1 MRARLMVLAAAVLFS
16 TGGAAIKATSLTGWQ
31 VASFRS
37 GFAAL
42 ALLVFLPRSRR
53 LPTTPMWLVGIVYA
67 ATLVLFVTA
76 TKLTTSANAIFLQDT
91 SPLYVLLLSP
101 LVLGER
107 VRRAD
112 VLFMLAL
119 AAGLLAFFLGH
130 DQPLDTASNPFLGR
144 SRRRRQRRHLGG
156 DDHRPSLA
164 GTREHEDAE
173 ATQPALVAGN
183 VIAFLAALPFALPV
197 TATTTTDWAIVLYLG
212 VIQIGLAYVCFS
224 IGMAGVP
231 AIEASLLLLLEPV
244 LNPVWSWLVHGEVP
258 RRWSL
263 TGGAI
268 ILCATA
274 ARTVWDARAP
284 SSRMDADRH
293 GHGSAQDHAQISTD
307 RGSHG
312 STRKHTDPWPLIRVF
327 GARSD
332 L

>member
-1 MRARLMVLAAAVLFS
+1 MVLAAAVLFS

-53 LPTTPMWLVGIVYA
+53 VPTSPMWLVGVVYA

-119 AAGLLAFFLGH
+119 AVGLLAFFFGH
-130 DQPLDTASNPFLGR
+130 PQPLDTAPNPFLGDLVAAASGVTWAATIIGLR
-144 SRRRRQRRHLGG
+144 WL
-156 DDHRPSLA
+156 
-164 GTREHEDAE
+164 GTRERDAD

-183 VIAFLAALPFALPV
+183 VLAFLAALPFALPA
-197 TATTTTDWAIVLYLG
+197 TGTTTADWAIVLYLG

-224 IGMAGVP
+224 AGMTGVP

-244 LNPVWSWLVHGEVP
+244 LNPFWSWLVHDEVP
-258 RRWSL
+258 NRWSL
-263 TGGAI
+263 GGAAI

-274 ARTVWDARAP
+274 ARTLWDARF
-284 SSRMDADRH
+284 
-293 GHGSAQDHAQISTD
+293 
-307 RGSHG
+307 
-312 STRKHTDPWPLIRVF
+312 KE
-327 GARSD
+327 
-332 L
+332 

>member
-53 LPTTPMWLVGIVYA
+53 VPTSPMWLVGVVYA

-119 AAGLLAFFLGH
+119 AVGLLAFFFGH
-130 DQPLDTASNPFLGR
+130 TQPLDTAPNPFLGDLVAAASGVTWAATIIGLR
-144 SRRRRQRRHLGG
+144 WL
-156 DDHRPSLA
+156 
-164 GTREHEDAE
+164 GTRERDAD

-183 VIAFLAALPFALPV
+183 VLAFLVAFPFALPA
-197 TATTTTDWAIVLYLG
+197 TGTTTADWAIVLYLG

-224 IGMAGVP
+224 AGMAGVP

-244 LNPVWSWLVHGEVP
+244 LNPFWSWLAHNEVP
-258 RRWSL
+258 NRWSL
-263 TGGAI
+263 GGAAI
-268 ILCATA
+268 ILSATA
-274 ARTVWDARAP
+274 ARTLWDARF
-284 SSRMDADRH
+284 RE
-293 GHGSAQDHAQISTD
+293 
-307 RGSHG
+307 
-312 STRKHTDPWPLIRVF
+312 
-327 GARSD
+327 
-332 L
+332 

>member
-1 MRARLMVLAAAVLFS
+1 MVLAAAVLFS

-42 ALLVFLPRSRR
+42 ALLLFLPRSRR
-53 LPTTPMWLVGIVYA
+53 LPTTPMWLVGLVYA
-67 ATLVLFVTA
+67 ATLILFVTA
-76 TKLTTSANAIFLQDT
+76 TKLTTSANAIFLQAT

-107 VRRAD
+107 VHRAD

-119 AAGLLAFFLGH
+119 ALGLLAFFLGH
-130 DQPLDTASNPFLGR
+130 DQPLETASNPFA
-144 SRRRRQRRHLGG
+144 G
-156 DDHRPSLA
+156 DLIAAASGVTWAATIIGLRWL
-164 GTREHEDAE
+164 GTRTRDGD

-183 VIAFLAALPFALPV
+183 VIAFVGALPFALPV
-197 TATTTTDWAIVLYLG
+197 AGISATDWAIVLYLG

-244 LNPVWSWLVHGEVP
+244 LNPVWSWLVHDEVP
-258 RRWSL
+258 NRWSL

-274 ARTVWDARAP
+274 ARTIWDAWQPR
-284 SSRMDADRH
+284 SRTSAD
-293 GHGSAQDHAQISTD
+293 
-307 RGSHG
+307 
-312 STRKHTDPWPLIRVF
+312 
-327 GARSD
+327 
-332 L
+332 

>member
-1 MRARLMVLAAAVLFS
+1 MLLAALLFS

-31 VASFRS
+31 VASLRS

-130 DQPLDTASNPFLGR
+130 DTPRETASNPFM
-144 SRRRRQRRHLGG
+144 G
-156 DDHRPSLA
+156 DVIAAASGVTWAATIVGLRWL
-164 GTREHEDAE
+164 GTRDADANAN

-183 VIAFLAALPFALPV
+183 VIACLAALPFAVPITGT
-197 TATTTTDWAIVLYLG
+197 TATDWAIISYLG

-244 LNPVWSWLVHGEVP
+244 LNPVWSWLLHGEVP
-258 RRWSL
+258 SRWSL

-268 ILCATA
+268 ILGATA
-274 ARTVWDARAP
+274 ARTVWDAR
-284 SSRMDADRH
+284 H
-293 GHGSAQDHAQISTD
+293 G
-307 RGSHG
+307 
-312 STRKHTDPWPLIRVF
+312 
-327 GARSD
+327 
-332 L
+332 

>member
-1 MRARLMVLAAAVLFS
+1 MVLAAAVLFS

-53 LPTTPMWLVGIVYA
+53 LPTIPMWLVGVVYA
-67 ATLVLFVTA
+67 ATLILFVTA

-112 VLFMLAL
+112 LLFMLAL

-130 DQPLDTASNPFLGR
+130 DQPIETASNPFA
-144 SRRRRQRRHLGG
+144 G
-156 DDHRPSLA
+156 DLVAAASGVTWAATIVGLRWL
-164 GTREHEDAE
+164 GTRTRAGDAS
-173 ATQPALVAGN
+173 QPALVAGN
-183 VIAFLAALPFALPV
+183 VIAFIAALPFALPIAGV
-197 TATTTTDWAIVLYLG
+197 STTDWAIVLYLG

-258 RRWSL
+258 NRWSL

-274 ARTVWDARAP
+274 ARTLWDARETM
-284 SSRMDADRH
+284 SRT
-293 GHGSAQDHAQISTD
+293 SANAETD
-307 RGSHG
+307 
-312 STRKHTDPWPLIRVF
+312 
-327 GARSD
+327 
-332 L
+332 

>member
-1 MRARLMVLAAAVLFS
+1 MVLAAAVLFS

-53 LPTTPMWLVGIVYA
+53 LPTIPMWLVGVVYA
-67 ATLVLFVTA
+67 ATLILFVTA

-112 VLFMLAL
+112 LLFMLAL

-130 DQPLDTASNPFLGR
+130 DQPIETASNPFA
-144 SRRRRQRRHLGG
+144 G
-156 DDHRPSLA
+156 DLVAAASGVTWAATIVGLRWL
-164 GTREHEDAE
+164 GTRTRAGDAS
-173 ATQPALVAGN
+173 QPALVAGN
-183 VIAFLAALPFALPV
+183 VIAFIAALPFALPIAGV
-197 TATTTTDWAIVLYLG
+197 STTDWAIVLYLG

-258 RRWSL
+258 NRWSL

-268 ILCATA
+268 ILSATA
-274 ARTVWDARAP
+274 ARTLWDARETM
-284 SSRMDADRH
+284 SRT
-293 GHGSAQDHAQISTD
+293 SANAETD
-307 RGSHG
+307 
-312 STRKHTDPWPLIRVF
+312 
-327 GARSD
+327 
-332 L
+332 

>member
-16 TGGAAIKATSLTGWQ
+16 TGGAAIKATSLSGWQ

-42 ALLVFLPRSRR
+42 ALLAFLPRSRR
-53 LPTTPMWLVGIVYA
+53 LPTSPMWLVGVVYA

-101 LVLGER
+101 FVLGER

-119 AAGLLAFFLGH
+119 AAGLLAFFFGH
-130 DQPLDTASNPFLGR
+130 HQPLDTAPNPFLGDLVATASGVTWAATIIGLR
-144 SRRRRQRRHLGG
+144 WL
-156 DDHRPSLA
+156 
-164 GTREHEDAE
+164 GTRDKDAE

-183 VIAFLAALPFALPV
+183 VLAFFAALPFALPV
-197 TATTTTDWAIVLYLG
+197 TATTTTAWAIVLYLG

-244 LNPVWSWLVHGEVP
+244 LNPLWSWLVHGEVP

-263 TGGAI
+263 IGGAI

-274 ARTVWDARAP
+274 ARTLWDARAP
-284 SSRMDADRH
+284 SSRMDADRLVT
-293 GHGSAQDHAQISTD
+293 GQRGSRTDQHGSE
-307 RGSHG
+307 
-312 STRKHTDPWPLIRVF
+312 
-327 GARSD
+327 
-332 L
+332 